1 MFPFSTTID
10 ALLGVLSDDPAAR
23 VFQLSVLGLGVF
35 SVYLLFYTTR
45 DVLIRSSSI
54 PLQLFSIFLVALL
67 PVVGFFLYLLFRPSQ
82 TIAERGVMHLLR
94 ILVATRGLTKAVRTA
109 ETRRGFDVP
118 KGRSVAK
125 EASPPARS

>member
-1 MFPFSTTID
+1 MFSFLPTLD

-23 VFQLSVLGLGVF
+23 VFQLSVLGLGVL

-67 PVVGFFLYLLFRPSQ
+67 PVVGFFFYLLFRPSQ
-82 TIAERGVMHLLR
+82 TIAEQEMMRLLR
-94 ILVATRGLTKAVRTA
+94 MQVASRGLMKAVRSA
-109 ETRRGFDVP
+109 EIRH
-118 KGRSVAK
+118 RSK
-125 EASPPARS
+125 EVSAPSRV

>member
-1 MFPFSTTID
+1 MFSFLPTLE

-23 VFQLSVLGLGVF
+23 VFQISVLGLGIV

-67 PVVGFFLYLLFRPSQ
+67 PVVGFFFYLLFRPSQ
-82 TIAERGVMHLLR
+82 TITEREMREMLRALSRGLRSEAALRGV
-94 ILVATRGLTKAVRTA
+94 TKAVRSEA
-109 ETRRGFDVP
+109 RRGSKEV
-118 KGRSVAK
+118 SVSHA
-125 EASPPARS
+125 

>member
-1 MFPFSTTID
+1 MFSFLPTID
-10 ALLGVLSDDPAAR
+10 SLLGVLSDDPAAR

-67 PVVGFFLYLLFRPSQ
+67 PVVGFFFYLLFRPSR
-82 TIAERGVMHLLR
+82 TIAEREIMQMLRHLSHSAR
-94 ILVATRGLTKAVRTA
+94 TEVAARSVTKAVRSKIATPS
-109 ETRRGFDVP
+109 RV
-118 KGRSVAK
+118 
-125 EASPPARS
+125 